1 MIRLSIRLPRRLF
14 LRRQGP
20 VHAPRPGRGE
30 GGQGPV
36 LQPRPD
42 PEVDPRPLPEPSAEE
57 LERIEAAVASL
68 PPLEREVFLAA
79 RLDGMDYREIAR
91 RTGRSVHDI
100 ERRMSRAIRV
110 ISKALEEGGG
120 P

>member
-1 MIRLSIRLPRRLF
+1 M
-14 LRRQGP
+14 
-20 VHAPRPGRGE
+20 
-30 GGQGPV
+30 
-36 LQPRPD
+36 
-42 PEVDPRPLPEPSAEE
+42 PEPSAEE